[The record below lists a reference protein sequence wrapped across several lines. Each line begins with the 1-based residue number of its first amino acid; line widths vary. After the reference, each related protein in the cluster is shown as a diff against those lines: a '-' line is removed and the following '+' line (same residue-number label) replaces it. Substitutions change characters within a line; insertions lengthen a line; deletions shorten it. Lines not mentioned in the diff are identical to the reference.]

1 MEKKE
6 TNELSADNEKI
17 NSNEVSNNSSMDS
30 LSMGLKRLNV
40 DAPVFVPSFAINS
53 DINTLNN
60 KEEDNKQFNQ
70 INNKTPIDHK
80 NSEEVVDDWEANADE
95 EDDEEEDEGLNHFYF
110 VQFLSLLFYSF
121 SIY

>member
-6 TNELSADNEKI
+6 TDELSGDNCS

-40 DAPVFVPSFAINS
+40 DAPVFVPSFAINT

-60 KEEDNKQFNQ
+60 KEDNKQLTQLNQ
-70 INNKTPIDHK
+70 INNKTTIDDK
-80 NSEEVVDDWEANADE
+80 NTEDVVDDWEANADE
-95 EDDEEEDEGLNHFYF
+95 EDDDEEDEGFNHFYF
-110 VQFLSLLFYSF
+110 VIE
-121 SIY
+121 SII

>member
-6 TNELSADNEKI
+6 TDELSGDNCS

-40 DAPVFVPSFAINS
+40 DAPVFVPSFAINT

-60 KEEDNKQFNQ
+60 KEDNKQLTLNL
-70 INNKTPIDHK
+70 INNKTTIDDK
-80 NSEEVVDDWEANADE
+80 NTEDVVDDWEANADE
-95 EDDEEEDEGLNHFYF
+95 EDDDEEDEGFNHFYF
-110 VQFLSLLFYSF
+110 VIE
-121 SIY
+121 SII